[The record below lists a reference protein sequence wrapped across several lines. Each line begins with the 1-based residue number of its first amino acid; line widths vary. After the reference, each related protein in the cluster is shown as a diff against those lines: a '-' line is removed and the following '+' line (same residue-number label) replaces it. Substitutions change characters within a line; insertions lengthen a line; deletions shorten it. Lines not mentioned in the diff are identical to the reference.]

1 MKRLFDIVFAA
12 LGLVVLCPVL
22 FIVTVI
28 IKMGSP
34 GPVLFR
40 QQRVGR
46 YGQPFR
52 IMKFRTMVVDAEK
65 LGGQLTPTSDP
76 RITPIGRFL
85 RKYKLDELPQLLNVL
100 IGQMSFVGPRPE
112 VQRYVDLY
120 TEEQKRVLELQPGIT
135 DLASIRYRDEGA
147 ILAKA
152 SDPHQFYIDVV
163 MPDKIRLNMEYAAKA
178 NVFTDTVIIM
188 QTVGVLPKPK
198 EAEFSGSEEPEK

>member
-12 LGLVVLCPVL
+12 LGLIVLCPVL
-22 FIVTVI
+22 LIVTVI

-100 IGQMSFVGPRPE
+100 VGQMSFVGPRPE

-120 TEEQKRVLELQPGIT
+120 TEEQKRVLKIQPGIT
-135 DLASIRYRDEGA
+135 DLASIRYRAEGA

-178 NVFTDTVIIM
+178 NVLTDTVIIM

-198 EAEFSGSEEPEK
+198 EAEFSGSSEPEK